1 MIPNFRTYLKESVW
15 GDIRKKSL
23 GQAERMENDVNHMS
37 FDDFTTFITDT
48 YSQKGN
54 WFSISDSV
62 NGKDLHIDLDIIDGI
77 TLKYNVSCG
86 KLYNILIDVHDKNLK
101 PLNISKL
108 ENDFQIEQL
117 HQSPIYEVRNLDGTI
132 SNNTYVKL
140 IEFFMA
146 NKDTL
151 LMESVWGD
159 IRKKSLGQED
169 RVEDDVNS
177 MTHKGFV
184 EYLKS
189 NYEGIENRLIGW
201 EVATYGENQ
210 LAVPIYGYPTISR
223 VRNQCAF
230 LFFDT
235 KDNIVYVD
243 KCIVNY
249 APKLKKKLDEEYDL
263 WEDEPD
269 YENYIIINPKNT
281 SKNPDHRYY
290 LNLLNFILDN
300 LDEDTL
306 HVLTKKMN
314 ESVWGDIRKK
324 SLGQEDRIQDDVN
337 NLDINGLCEYIKDN
351 YEFIT
356 NESWPVY
363 AGTKMNTNI
372 QYLHVLLFY
381 DNERTLP
388 NVPAYIY
395 FNPVDI
401 QFMPANMPG
410 RDVIKYFHD
419 DKLLDAL
426 KSSFDLVE
434 DEKDGRNYHINP
446 KDGESANNKFIL
458 KVLDTFAENAH
469 RPIIKKKC

>member
-1 MIPNFRTYLKESVW
+1 MIPKFKEYLNESVW
-15 GDIRKKSL
+15 ADVRKKSL
-23 GQAERMENDVNHMS
+23 GLEDRMENDVNHMS
-37 FDDFTTFITDT
+37 FDDFTAYITDI
-48 YSQKGN
+48 YSKEGN

-62 NGKDLHIDLDIIDGI
+62 SGKDLHIDLDIINGI
-77 TLKYNVSCG
+77 TLKYNVSEG

-101 PLNISKL
+101 PLNVSKL

-117 HQSPIYEVRNLDGTI
+117 HQSQTYEVRNLDGTI

-159 IRKKSLGQED
+159 IRKKSLG
-169 RVEDDVNS
+169 
-177 MTHKGFV
+177 K
-184 EYLKS
+184 
-189 NYEGIENRLIGW
+189 
-201 EVATYGENQ
+201 
-210 LAVPIYGYPTISR
+210 
-223 VRNQCAF
+223 
-230 LFFDT
+230 
-235 KDNIVYVD
+235 
-243 KCIVNY
+243 
-249 APKLKKKLDEEYDL
+249 
-263 WEDEPD
+263 
-269 YENYIIINPKNT
+269 
-281 SKNPDHRYY
+281 
-290 LNLLNFILDN
+290 
-300 LDEDTL
+300 
-306 HVLTKKMN
+306 
-314 ESVWGDIRKK
+314 
-324 SLGQEDRIQDDVN
+324 EDRIQDDVN

-356 NESWPVY
+356 HEAWPVY
-363 AGTKMNTNI
+363 AGTKMNTDI
-372 QYLHVLLFY
+372 PYLHVLLFY
-381 DNERTLP
+381 DSERTLP

-410 RDVIKYFHD
+410 RNVIKYFHD

-446 KDGESANNKFIL
+446 KDGENANNKFIL

-469 RPIIKKKC
+469 RPIIQKKC

>member
-1 MIPNFRTYLKESVW
+1 MIPNFATYLKESVW
-15 GDIRKKSL
+15 GGIRKKSL
-23 GQAERMENDVNHMS
+23 GQETRMENDVNHMS

-48 YSQKGN
+48 YSKNGN

-62 NGKDLHIDLDIIDGI
+62 SGKDLHIDLDIIDGI
-77 TLKYNVSCG
+77 TLKYNVSDG
-86 KLYNILIDVHDKNLK
+86 KLYNILIDVHNKNLK
-101 PLNISKL
+101 PLNVSKL
-108 ENDFQIEQL
+108 ENDFQIKQL
-117 HQSPIYEVRNLDGTI
+117 HSKTYEVKNLDGTI

-169 RVEDDVNS
+169 RTENDVNA

-223 VRNQCAF
+223 IRNQCAF

-243 KCIVNY
+243 KYINNY

-314 ESVWGDIRKK
+314 ESVWSDIRKK
-324 SLGQEDRIQDDVN
+324 SLGQDVRIEDDVN
-337 NLDINGLCEYIKDN
+337 LLDDEGFLDYLQNHYKSVDTEGNIYMSEELYDDGRTKCEFIAVPIYYYSGDPVFAFKIFNPQNEIQIYESMPIEYPELYKKLCE
-351 YEFIT
+351 
-356 NESWPVY
+356 
-363 AGTKMNTNI
+363 
-372 QYLHVLLFY
+372 
-381 DNERTLP
+381 
-388 NVPAYIY
+388 AYS
-395 FNPVDI
+395 VSKCDKSDSD
-401 QFMPANMPG
+401 FMK
-410 RDVIKYFHD
+410 I
-419 DKLLDAL
+419 
-426 KSSFDLVE
+426 E
-434 DEKDGRNYHINP
+434 P
-446 KDGESANNKFIL
+446 KDGKEVNNRFFLNVLGFFI
-458 KVLDTFAENAH
+458 DNIEEH
-469 RPIIKKKC
+469 GYIKHKIEKR